1 MKTNELPTGVLKS
14 DLARPSY
21 DSSVKLYKGE
31 SGHDYNESQF
41 ELWFTT
47 GFGWCIPT
55 LSISRARRANTTD
68 RTYAV
73 RVKDG
78 AAVRIGKGPHV
89 TECVTVYVRMS
100 RLKSLKP
107 FLELRLKGQGDAG
120 QIRDRI
126 SSRRAQGQVM
136 RAEGRSSWRWDV

>member
-1 MKTNELPTGVLKS
+1 
-14 DLARPSY
+14 
-21 DSSVKLYKGE
+21 
-31 SGHDYNESQF
+31 
-41 ELWFTT
+41 
-47 GFGWCIPT
+47 
-55 LSISRARRANTTD
+55 
-68 RTYAV
+68 
-73 RVKDG
+73 
-78 AAVRIGKGPHV
+78 
-89 TECVTVYVRMS
+89 MS